1 MRGLSDHNSYGEA
14 QVADSTHSPTRSP
27 SGKLLNGGQ
36 VTVLSGQSS
45 QDTQKTTRW
54 QIHWRAPALIA
65 GLLFAGIALALGHH
79 FYYMSL
85 NGTVVSSDTRQE
97 WALRFGSAFAF
108 LTQSSLVASA
118 GVSYTQRLWV
128 TVKKR
133 AFPLK
138 TLDNVFS
145 LPSTIFAFF
154 SWGGLSKAKV
164 LYLLGICIWYV
175 HICLSFQTMW
185 TIGANLKTFAGTG
198 VFHSHH

>member
-14 QVADSTHSPTRSP
+14 PVADSTHSPTRSP
-27 SGKLLNGGQ
+27 SGKLLNGGE
-36 VTVLSGQSS
+36 VTVLSTQP
-45 QDTQKTTRW
+45 TQKTTRW
-54 QIHWRAPALIA
+54 QIHWRAPALIP

-85 NGTVVSSDTRQE
+85 NGTVVSSDARQE
-97 WALRFGSAFAF
+97 WALRFGTAFAF

-118 GVSYTQRLWV
+118 GVAYTQRLWV

-145 LPSTIFAFF
+145 LQSTIFAFF
-154 SWGGLSKAKV
+154 SWDVLSKAKV
-164 LYLLGICIWYV
+164 LYLLGICIWYAR
-175 HICLSFQTMW
+175 IYFRFWTTW
-185 TIGANLKTFAGTG
+185 TIGANLKTFAGIG
-198 VFHSHH
+198 VFQSHQ